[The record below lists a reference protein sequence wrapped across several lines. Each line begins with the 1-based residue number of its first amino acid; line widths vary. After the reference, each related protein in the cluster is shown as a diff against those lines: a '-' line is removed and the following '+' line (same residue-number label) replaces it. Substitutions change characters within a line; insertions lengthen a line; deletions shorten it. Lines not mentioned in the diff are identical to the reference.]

1 MGHFFV
7 ISHCGWLLWNL
18 WSLPKCIFFSLIIW
32 YISIIF
38 FSFFILLSIKI
49 RLLSLSS
56 KTVIL
61 FLFSLTLV
69 LTELRLLLVFICCLR
84 LIWVET
90 WIFDQFEYF
99 WFLTL
104 ERNLFIL
111 LVIIVFLLI
120 ILILLVLFIW
130 LLLFLTKFWIIL
142 IDFMKRMLLFNLLVN
157 KTDSRIA

>member
-1 MGHFFV
+1 MGNFFV
-7 ISHCGWLLWNL
+7 ISHCGWLLWTL
-18 WSLPKCIFFSLIIW
+18 WSLSKCIFFSLIIW
-32 YISIIF
+32 CISMIL
-38 FSFFILLSIKI
+38 FSLFVLLCIKI

-69 LTELRLLLVFICCLR
+69 LTELRLLLVFICCFR

-111 LVIIVFLLI
+111 FIIVFLLI

-130 LLLFLTKFWIIL
+130 LLLFLTKF
-142 IDFMKRMLLFNLLVN
+142 
-157 KTDSRIA
+157 